1 MTRIREENGIIH
13 SALFQSTPH
22 CDKPGTH
29 WRHVACYMYRI
40 QATCILLHVA
50 CRMYRIHVAGN
61 MYHVSD
67 TCRRYVLQVELYMLP
82 TCSTEPATF
91 YKAYTLRIH
100 VAVSV
105 CSMLHVAKSWTCSTF
120 GNMYPNRS
128 TCRQIQDFVAGYKIH
143 VARYKI
149 HAGYM
154 LPATCIRQHVASV
167 YRA

>member
-1 MTRIREENGIIH
+1 MEHVTLLINIH
-13 SALFQSTPH
+13 E
-22 CDKPGTH
+22 
-29 WRHVACYMYRI
+29 R
-40 QATCILLHVA
+40 
-50 CRMYRIHVAGN
+50 
-61 MYHVSD
+61 
-67 TCRRYVLQVELYMLP
+67 
-82 TCSTEPATF
+82 STEPATF

-167 YRA
+167 YRALVARHYTQFMLR